1 MNNTQ
6 KNHLVKVLRSASIEQ
21 LDAIEK
27 MNKKQLNHLF
37 KSISEASTV
46 DLSSASIT
54 PETVK
59 TLIAN
64 EINANTAMNT
74 SNLPLVTP
82 TASFRAPVAAAQFTL
97 NITRNSAN
105 IAAILPVPLFGILD
119 KESSYKEIVAQS
131 LPSGTTFSLAVSP
144 TGKGIRYTYVNG
156 GNTDTIDVECPQVPY
171 VNLLRASQGSIL
183 TMTQNKM
190 TIDDVANQSQFSQA
204 VEIVHNTLFGKFTS
218 DSFTPN
224 DYKSDLQNQNDIR
237 IFTNIITI
245 DQETTL
251 LFQSIAEA
259 TGFSLT
265 SFVHSYSTA
274 RA

>member
-1 MNNTQ
+1 MKNNNLD
-6 KNHLVKVLRSASIEQ
+6 KVVKVLRSASIEE

-27 MNKKQLNHLF
+27 MNQKQLNHLF
-37 KSISEASTV
+37 KSINEATPTV
-46 DLSSASIT
+46 DLSNNYTVT
-54 PETVK
+54 PATVK
-59 TLIAN
+59 ALISAEAN
-64 EINANTAMNT
+64 NNAPM
-74 SNLPLVTP
+74 SNPLVTP
-82 TASFRAPVAAAQFTL
+82 TASFRAPAAAAQFTL
-97 NITRNSAN
+97 NVTRNSAN

-119 KESSYKEIVAQS
+119 KESSWKEIIAQS
-131 LPSGTTFSLAVSP
+131 LPAGTTFSYAVSP
-144 TGKGIRYTYVNG
+144 TGKGLRYTYVNG

-265 SFVHSYSTA
+265 SFVSSYSTA

>member
-1 MNNTQ
+1 MKSNLD
-6 KNHLVKVLRSASIEQ
+6 KVVKVLRSASIEQ

-27 MNKKQLNHLF
+27 MNHKQLNHF
-37 KSISEASTV
+37 FATV
-46 DLSSASIT
+46 DSNMSSVSPSTI
-54 PETVK
+54 K
-59 TLIAN
+59 NLINQENINQSAN
-64 EINANTAMNT
+64 PT
-74 SNLPLVTP
+74 SVLVTP
-82 TASFRAPVAAAQFTL
+82 TPSFRAPVAAAQFTL
-97 NITRNSAN
+97 NITRNSVN
-105 IAAILPVPLFGILD
+105 IASILPVPLFGILD
-119 KESSYKEIVAQS
+119 KESTYKEIVAQS
-131 LPSGTTFSLAVSP
+131 LPAGCVLTLAVSP
-144 TGKGIRYTYVNG
+144 TGKGIRFTYTSG
-156 GNTDTIDVECPQVPY
+156 GNVDTIDVECPQVPY

-190 TIDDVANQSQFSQA
+190 SIDDVADQSQFAQA

-245 DQETTL
+245 DQETSL
-251 LFQSIAEA
+251 MFQAIAVA

-265 SFVHSYSTA
+265 SFVSSYSTA